1 MLAKIMKWVSSITL
15 LLMAAFSPAA
25 NGLELLFSFLVFM
38 GAIIVFLQ
46 ALGEKQYAWAG
57 GFIGIA
63 MAFNPAAPLFGALG
77 SWFSMMALAC
87 AAIFAVSLLALK
99 TRPVLSM
106 ASITDRTPGSE
117 SL

>member
-15 LLMAAFSPAA
+15 LMMAAFSPAA
-25 NGLELLFSFLVFM
+25 TGFELLFSFLVFM
-38 GAIIVFLQ
+38 GAVIVVQQ
-46 ALGEKQYAWAG
+46 AVGERQYTWAAV
-57 GFIGIA
+57 FAGIA
-63 MAFNPAAPLFGALG
+63 VAFNPVAPLFGASG

-87 AAIFAVSLLALK
+87 AAIFAVSLIALR
-99 TRPVLSM
+99 TRPVLSI